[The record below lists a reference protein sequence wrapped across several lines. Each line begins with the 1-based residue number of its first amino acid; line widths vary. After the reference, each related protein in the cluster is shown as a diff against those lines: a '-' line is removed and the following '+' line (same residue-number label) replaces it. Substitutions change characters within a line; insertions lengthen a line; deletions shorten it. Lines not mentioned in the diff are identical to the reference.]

1 MTTTPAE
8 ENQLVPVEV
17 NPTPKVGVRGP
28 ESNALISALEVL
40 QEGQAITYDQLSEVV
55 NFDVQQKRGPLD
67 TARTYLMREKGMHFQ
82 VVHGEGLVRM
92 SHTEAA
98 IFTHETFN
106 QKLRT
111 VVRKT
116 GAQVDAI
123 EYGQLETEHAR
134 QSFSL
139 TQAQLAITES
149 AVDRTNY
156 NRLKEQVAT
165 NNFVPLQ
172 QSRDELLKMLSG
184 K

>member
-1 MTTTPAE
+1 MPAD
-8 ENQLVPVEV
+8 NKQLVPVEV
-17 NPTPKVGVRGP
+17 NPIPKVGVRGP

-40 QEGQAITYDQLSEVV
+40 EEGQAISYAQLSEVV
-55 NFDVQQKRGPLD
+55 SFDVQQKRGPLD
-67 TARTYLMREKGMHFQ
+67 TARTFLMKEKGMHFQ

-98 IFTHETFN
+98 VYTHETFN

-123 EYGQLETEHAR
+123 EYGQLETEQAK

-139 TQAQLAITES
+139 TQAQLALTES

-156 NRLKEQVAT
+156 NRLRQQVAT

-172 QSRDELLKMLSG
+172 QSKDELLALLSG